1 MVYYYEQINHTN
13 LSDNEEEIYKIMSSK
28 EEPKLIESINLLSYV
43 NKGVLRGYIEREKIL
58 EIPVGYGT
66 LLNALEIKI
75 NADLLEGE
83 TFKLT
88 LQNETSGVN
97 TSVQGFLKFQIK

>member
-13 LSDNEEEIYKIMSSK
+13 LSDNEEEIFKIISSR

-43 NKGVLRGYIEREKIL
+43 NKGVLRGYVEREKIL

-75 NADLLEGE
+75 NADLIEGE

-88 LQNETSGVN
+88 LQNQTSGVN
-97 TSVQGFLKFQIK
+97 SSLQAFVKYQIK